1 MATNYERLVKCTQ
14 EQLEFFFDSLV
25 HKPASAYV
33 DWAKWLGSED
43 PEAPYVGEE
52 AFYLVNGEEKSCR
65 YLEETD
71 INSETHRVI
80 YEVLP
85 KGEVMKEA
93 LPAHLVRLATEETYP
108 EEDPL
113 RKLISNSVAE
123 YTSEQNFSYYLYTNP
138 GTNIEKTNS
147 IPTQNK
153 EVVIEE
159 LEIVDEESVL
169 EDTLDELEIVEE
181 NELEDTLDELD
192 IVDEE
197 SELDDTLDE
206 LDIVDEESE
215 LDDTLDELDIV
226 DEESKLDDT
235 LDELDIVDEENEL
248 EDTLNELDI
257 VDEENELE
265 DTIDELEIV
274 DEPVKEEIVLTLHPE
289 LDEPVEEDAMA
300 IDELDLPS
308 ENVHED
314 AGELTNKINDIL
326 NELENTDPSGST
338 IVIESLKTLE
348 EEPHEDLTMV
358 IEEVE
363 EPSMEE
369 TINLDTVVEE
379 EAPLE
384 ETIVIDKLE
393 DLKEDTYALDDSA
406 VLFTDNELEKIDD
419 LEVELANFESTL
431 SELESIVND
440 PGSSMELT
448 NSHVLNM
455 ADTIQETEEDT
466 DVELHDLLDDIKT
479 RSTLFDPEDPE
490 DRELPTIA
498 FMAMNPG
505 EDE

>member
-123 YTSEQNFSYYLYTNP
+123 YTSEQNFSNYLYTNP

-147 IPTQNK
+147 IPTQNE

-181 NELEDTLDELD
+181 ENELEDTLDELE
-192 IVDEE
+192 IVE
-197 SELDDTLDE
+197 
-206 LDIVDEESE
+206 
-215 LDDTLDELDIV
+215 
-226 DEESKLDDT
+226 
-235 LDELDIVDEENEL
+235 EENEL
-248 EDTLNELDI
+248 EDTLDELEI
-257 VDEENELE
+257 VEEDNELE
-265 DTIDELEIV
+265 DTLDELEIV
-274 DEPVKEEIVLTLHPE
+274 EEESVLEDTLDELEIADEPVKEEIVLTLHPE
-289 LDEPVEEDAMA
+289 LDEPVKEDAMA

-338 IVIESLKTLE
+338 IVIENLKTLE

-358 IEEVE
+358 IEEIE

-406 VLFTDNELEKIDD
+406 VLLTDNELEKIDD

-455 ADTIQETEEDT
+455 AETIQETEEDT

>member
-197 SELDDTLDE
+197 SE
-206 LDIVDEESE
+206 
-215 LDDTLDELDIV
+215 
-226 DEESKLDDT
+226 LDDT

>member
-85 KGEVMKEA
+85 KGEVMKET

-197 SELDDTLDE
+197 SE
-206 LDIVDEESE
+206 
-215 LDDTLDELDIV
+215 
-226 DEESKLDDT
+226 LDDT